1 MTSAV
6 AAEFVTW
13 RRIAFLLLLLQGVV
27 GDQRGGARIFD
38 EGEGC
43 LMIVISRR
51 GVVGDQGGG
60 ARMFDEGEACV
71 MILIS
76 LQGVVGDRCGGCRI
90 CCLGEGGVHCEFVPG
105 LLVSQRLV
113 QDLLFGDGWC
123 AL

>member
-6 AAEFVTW
+6 AAEFVM
-13 RRIAFLLLLLQGVV
+13 RVRVAFLVLLLQGVV
-27 GDQRGGARIFD
+27 GDQRCGAKVFD

-43 LMIVISRR
+43 I
-51 GVVGDQGGG
+51 
-60 ARMFDEGEACV
+60 

-76 LQGVVGDRCGGCRI
+76 LQGFVGDRCGGCRI

-113 QDLLFGDGWC
+113 QDLFFWDGWC